1 MCTTLVLERSGIKN
15 SVILRKL
22 VPETLLGVFSF
33 ACPIG
38 IRSYPPRES
47 AVKTFFALPQASMIV
62 IQGEYQH
69 LILLPYGQ
77 NDLERDVAEFL
88 LQQKKPPRLTV
99 VEGKPLPLV
108 P

>member
-1 MCTTLVLERSGIKN
+1 MGCSA
-15 SVILRKL
+15 
-22 VPETLLGVFSF
+22 LLAQSEF
-33 ACPIG
+33 AP
-38 IRSYPPRES
+38 YPPRES

-77 NDLERDVAEFL
+77 NDLEMDVAEFL

>member
-1 MCTTLVLERSGIKN
+1 
-15 SVILRKL
+15 
-22 VPETLLGVFSF
+22 
-33 ACPIG
+33 
-38 IRSYPPRES
+38 
-47 AVKTFFALPQASMIV
+47 MIV

-99 VEGKPLPLV
+99 VEGKPLPLG